1 MAHPMAHDEQK
12 RRART
17 TSCCASPA
25 TAAAVSKYSGAAV
38 ESMNGKHVALPHL
51 FGRSRGCGPEEALA
65 RGGRT

>member
-1 MAHPMAHDEQK
+1 MAHPMI
-12 RRART
+12 ARHGG
-17 TSCCASPA
+17 SCIQ
-25 TAAAVSKYSGAAV
+25 YSGAAV